1 MADNNELRLFGGDGL
16 TGYLAAKLAS
26 VCSLAD
32 RITHADLLAAS
43 PAALAQ
49 AFVEQLSVA
58 PLVLQLEQMKRE
70 QVKIEIG
77 RVKDT
82 RDYGKVVKREV
93 MVPGFMM
100 HYLIPFTGDP
110 QLWLLNNG
118 PFLAYQGHLDAEQRI
133 LTLTL
138 RNTVDVA
145 STWYQRQMEET
156 MKDIDRHLSDQARV
170 LTAYRL
176 ELAEAV
182 ERAVARRGQQLRAS
196 GA

>member
-1 MADNNELRLFGGDGL
+1 MADNNEFRLFGGDRL
-16 TGYLAAKLAS
+16 TGYLKAKLAS
-26 VCSLAD
+26 VSSLAD

-49 AFVEQLSVA
+49 PFVEQLSVA

-70 QVKIEIG
+70 EFKIKIG
-77 RVKDT
+77 RVMDT
-82 RDYGKVVKREV
+82 RDYGNVVKREV

-100 HYLIPFTGDP
+100 HYLIPFIGDP

-118 PFLAYQGHLDAEQRI
+118 PFLECQGQLDAEQRI

-138 RNTVDVA
+138 QNTGDVA
-145 STWYQRQMEET
+145 STWYQRQMEVT
-156 MKDIDRHLSDQARV
+156 MKDIDRHLYDQALV
-170 LTAYRL
+170 LKEYRL
-176 ELAEAV
+176 DLAEAV
-182 ERAVARRGQQLRAS
+182 ARAVARRGQQLQAS